1 MLTPICLGEQSYS
14 KYSSDDPQIHV
25 WDRDFEKIWGF
36 KVVAV
41 AEQWRQSQAKEKERA
56 HAAAQQQQQLQQQMY
71 QPREPKSSSN
81 SPTSTHSSP
90 GLGLHHVQAAAQPYE
105 GRREGGNPRA
115 LLRSN
120 VSMPDL
126 ESVAHSQAYGHA
138 HAHAHPGGPPQTN
151 LPSLKASGLLD
162 SWKPPSE
169 AFANSLSLG
178 AQNGTQLREP
188 PLGRVPPHPHSQPQ
202 TQMQLP
208 PQNQGAVPANWLVD

>member
-1 MLTPICLGEQSYS
+1 M
-14 KYSSDDPQIHV
+14 
-25 WDRDFEKIWGF
+25 
-36 KVVAV
+36 

-138 HAHAHPGGPPQTN
+138 HAHAHPAPPRRIGLKIAIADVDEQGLNSTAKEVAQIIGEEN
-151 LPSLKASGLLD
+151 LITLPTDVSQLD
-162 SWKPPSE
+162 QVERLRDRVYE
-169 AFANSLSLG
+169 AWGEVS
-178 AQNGTQLREP
+178 
-188 PLGRVPPHPHSQPQ
+188 
-202 TQMQLP
+202 
-208 PQNQGAVPANWLVD
+208 